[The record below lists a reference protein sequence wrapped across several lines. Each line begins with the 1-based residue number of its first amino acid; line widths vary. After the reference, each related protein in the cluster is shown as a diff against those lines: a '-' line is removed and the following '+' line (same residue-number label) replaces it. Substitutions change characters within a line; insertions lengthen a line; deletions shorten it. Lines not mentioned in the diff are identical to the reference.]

1 MSMEPTATPPEDSK
15 HSPGNGAL
23 PRISNDSKDV
33 EAPANESAPPNTD
46 NMDTRDD
53 GSLTGPPNDSK
64 EPANKSSAV
73 SSSISPD
80 SRTSTLKYDQEPF
93 DRYRVRIEALCRN
106 LWPADSRVATLE
118 RRMSSVA
125 KFRILETV
133 RSKKLRRLLF
143 PSPEKEFIIERLA
156 GGTYNRIAGIAVK
169 DAAVKDLKHFVLRV
183 PRPGMAELGHIEREV
198 AIVRYVRQNTTLPVA
213 DVLSFDATAD
223 NPLDSGYVVQSRL
236 PGVSLHTIWDE
247 LTHEQRCIVAQEIG
261 KVILALQDVKSPTP
275 GIVEASLAD
284 DGSQKFS
291 VRPFDIKSPCDI
303 DWKTKIPNHN
313 SDTETETTNQSPL
326 DWFGTQFGRWLAKEL
341 LASPAQIL
349 YWDFQYR
356 FVEVAKQMNS
366 LGILG
371 DGQNCLCHFD
381 LAARNVM
388 VQIQP
393 NGSLTI
399 SGIVDWDSAVFAPK
413 FVSCAPPSWLWTDPK
428 YLDTEGS
435 EASSKPSTPEQE
447 EIKEAFDDAV
457 GFDWTW
463 LAYEQEYRLARDLF
477 YFAQHGLHDNEAH
490 KKAVKLLK
498 EWVALHDSL
507 MNPNKDDES
516 NKRSLGS
523 HEVREDEAMDQNRQ
537 TEMSE

>member
-15 HSPGNGAL
+15 HSPDNGAL

-169 DAAVKDLKHFVLRV
+169 DAAVKDLKHFILRV
-183 PRPGMAELGHIEREV
+183 PRSGMVELGHIEREV

-236 PGVSLHTIWDE
+236 PGVPLHTIWDE
-247 LTHEQRCIVAQEIG
+247 LTHEQRCVVAQEIG

-284 DGSQKFS
+284 DGSQTFS
-291 VRPFDIKSPCDI
+291 VRPFDIKSPYDM
-303 DWKTKIPNHN
+303 DWKTKIPNHTPGKETQ
-313 SDTETETTNQSPL
+313 TENQSSL
-326 DWFGTQFGRWLAKEL
+326 NWFGTQFGRWLAHEL
-341 LASPAQIL
+341 LESPAQIL
-349 YWDFQYR
+349 YWDYQLQ
-356 FVEVAKQMNS
+356 FVQAAKEMERVGY
-366 LGILG
+366 LGN
-371 DGQNCLCHFD
+371 GQNCLCHFD
-381 LAARNVM
+381 LEARNVM
-388 VQIQP
+388 VQILP
-393 NGSLTI
+393 NGSPTI
-399 SGIVDWDSAVFAPK
+399 SGIIDWDSAVFAPT

-428 YLDTEGS
+428 YLDEDEF
-435 EASSKPSTPEQE
+435 EASSTPSTPEQK
-447 EIKEAFDDAV
+447 EIKEKFEEVV
-457 GFDWTW
+457 GFDWEW
-463 LAYEQEYRLARDLF
+463 FAYQPGFRLARELF
-477 YFAQHGLHDNEAH
+477 YFAQHGNNDNQAT
-490 KKAVKLLK
+490 KRAIKFLK
-498 EWVALHDSL
+498 EWAALRDSKR
-507 MNPNKDDES
+507 NPKDDENS
-516 NKRSLGS
+516 KDSIS
-523 HEVREDEAMDQNRQ
+523 SDEIQEDEAMDEAKQ
-537 TEMSE
+537 SGVSA